1 MSNYR
6 CETPSWEV
14 NTMVNIWNQYQCHMT
29 FNWSRSASF
38 NEAGGRD
45 GIGYRDTNQDT
56 LGVVHAIPEE
66 VKAKLIHLLKA
77 QLSEGYAIHNFQPL
91 VLQQGEH
98 NVIPR
103 ERIYSDDHLWLLL
116 SVGAYLRETG
126 DLDFL
131 EEVVPYADKGA
142 DTVYNHLKQALE
154 FSWKNRGPHGFLY
167 GMAADWNHCI
177 NLKGEGES
185 IWFYLPLYRAIQEFL
200 AMAER
205 KGREGEKN
213 TMKNMP
219 GLSGKI

>member
-103 ERIYSDDHLWLLL
+103 EEFILMTTSGY
-116 SVGAYLRETG
+116 YYQ
-126 DLDFL
+126 L
-131 EEVVPYADKGA
+131 EPICGKPGILIS
-142 DTVYNHLKQALE
+142 LKKWCLMLIKEQI
-154 FSWKNRGPHGFLY
+154 LY
-167 GMAADWNHCI
+167 I
-177 NLKGEGES
+177 T
-185 IWFYLPLYRAIQEFL
+185 I
-200 AMAER
+200 
-205 KGREGEKN
+205 
-213 TMKNMP
+213 
-219 GLSGKI
+219 

>member
-1 MSNYR
+1 MGIGNARVEGKNYKEKYSSKEAVAKEFQAIQDYWQKRMSNYR

-66 VKAKLIHLLKA
+66 VKQKLINLLKA

-98 NVIPR
+98 NVVPR
-103 ERIYSDDHLWLLL
+103 EGIFLMTTSGFYCLLEPIYGKL
-116 SVGAYLRETG
+116 ETWV
-126 DLDFL
+126 FL
-131 EEVVPYADKGA
+131 KKWCLMPIKGG
-142 DTVYNHLKQALE
+142 Y
-154 FSWKNRGPHGFLY
+154 
-167 GMAADWNHCI
+167 CI
-177 NLKGEGES
+177 
-185 IWFYLPLYRAIQEFL
+185 
-200 AMAER
+200 
-205 KGREGEKN
+205 
-213 TMKNMP
+213 
-219 GLSGKI
+219 